1 VANLREG
8 RSEGGRNGE
17 IQRIRQEWE
26 KIKMKERVLQVQ
38 EELKQKC
45 VCVYVCERERE
56 RERDGSAVS
65 NLKLLCVT
73 GVSINNDSIDRRL
86 QQLSDMTHLR
96 ERGREREKQT
106 RMRKIKRNERATE
119 IKRQEWEK

>member
-1 VANLREG
+1 
-8 RSEGGRNGE
+8 
-17 IQRIRQEWE
+17 
-26 KIKMKERVLQVQ
+26 MKERVLQVQ

-119 IKRQEWEK
+119 IKRQE